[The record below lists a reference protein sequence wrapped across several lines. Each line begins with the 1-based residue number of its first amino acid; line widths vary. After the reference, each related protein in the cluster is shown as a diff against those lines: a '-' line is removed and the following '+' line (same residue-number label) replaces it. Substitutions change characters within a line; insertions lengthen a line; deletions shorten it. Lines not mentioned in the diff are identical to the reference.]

1 MINWALMTFF
11 IPTFAFVSLTPG
23 LCMTLSLTLGIS
35 LGVKRTLWMMWGE
48 LAGVALVATSAVL
61 GVAAMLMQMPM
72 LLTVVQWGGAAY
84 LVWVGVQMWQSKGK
98 LAIPEPGQERQ
109 VSRRDLCWQ
118 GFVTAVSN
126 PKGWAVHMALL
137 PPFTDKT
144 LPFWPQLAILL
155 SLILAIEFVSLLLY
169 AAGGKVLRATLL
181 QEGKVRVMNRVTG
194 SLMLGVAVWLACS

>member
-84 LVWVGVQMWQSKGK
+84 LIWVGVQMWQSKGK

-126 PKGWAVHMALL
+126 PKGWAFHMALL
-137 PPFTDKT
+137 PPFIDKT

>member
-126 PKGWAVHMALL
+126 PKGWAFHMALL
-137 PPFTDKT
+137 PPFIDKT

>member
-98 LAIPEPGQERQ
+98 LAIPESGQERQ

-126 PKGWAVHMALL
+126 PKGWAFHMALL
-137 PPFTDKT
+137 PPFIDKT

>member
-72 LLTVVQWGGAAY
+72 LLTVVQWGGAVY

-126 PKGWAVHMALL
+126 PKGWAFHMALL
-137 PPFTDKT
+137 PPFIDKT